1 MSVFHK
7 VTKEKYKMKKQE
19 KSIPTIFRSV
29 TVKLGAIALSAAFL
43 AAVPFNTASAA
54 VPALGTGTYAVLAGP
69 AVTLTDS
76 IITGDVFS
84 GMPLSTV
91 TQTGGTVNGTIHQGD
106 ALAITT
112 YADFLAGYDLLAA
125 EPCNVTLT
133 GDLANQVLAPNVYC
147 FDAAATVTGQLTLN
161 GPANGIWIFKV
172 GTLGTGALT
181 GTNFSVVMS
190 GGGNPCNVYWWT
202 AEAATMTT
210 SSFKGTLL
218 SGAASTF
225 TGGSLIGR
233 DLAKAGATLTGTT
246 VAACIG
252 TGPVIPPVVPPVDRC
267 EDHDNDHG
275 HDHDKADH
283 DKDHDKSLDKDHKDR

>member
-1 MSVFHK
+1 MKNHLD
-7 VTKEKYKMKKQE
+7 TK
-19 KSIPTIFRSV
+19 KSNLDRL
-29 TVKLGAIALSAAFL
+29 TVKLGAIALSAAIL
-43 AAVPFNTASAA
+43 AAVPFHTASAA
-54 VPALGTGTYAVLAGP
+54 APAVVSGTAVAVLAGP

-76 IITGDVFS
+76 VITGDVFS

-91 TQTGGTVNGTIHQGD
+91 TQTGGSVSGTIHQGD

-112 YADFLAGYDLLAA
+112 YADFLAGYDLMAA

-133 GDLANQVLAPNVYC
+133 GTLADQILAPNVYC

-161 GPANGIWIFKV
+161 GPADAIWIFKV
-172 GTLGTGALT
+172 AGALT

-202 AEAATMTT
+202 AGATTMTT
-210 SSFKGTLL
+210 SNFKGTLL

-233 DLAKAGATLTGTT
+233 DLAKAGATLTGTA
-246 VAACIG
+246 VSACLG
-252 TGPVIPPVVPPVDRC
+252 TGPVTPPVDPPKDHC
-267 EDHDNDHG
+267 EDHGHDHD

-283 DKDHDKSLDKDHKDR
+283 DDDHDKDHDKKDRDNDKDHDKNRKDR